1 MPLYQ
6 MREIWTPLKLVG
18 VKFFKTEEGSIFLKV
33 FNKRRRKLK

>member
-18 VKFFKTEEGSIFLKV
+18 VKFFKSEEGIIFMKV
-33 FNKRRRKLK
+33 LNKRRRKLT